1 MGETRLGKQGTG
13 TVVSK
18 PHWKNLFRAEVPL
31 LVAPSATPSGHRNV
45 LPVTD

>member
-1 MGETRLGKQGTG
+1 MGETRLGKQGAG

-31 LVAPSATPSGHRNV
+31 LMLPLQLLQATGMFYQ
-45 LPVTD
+45 